1 LAVTDISS
9 SGNISGSKFYGNGAN
24 LTGLPSAAIS
34 SYTNASNNRLVT
46 SVDSSTVNAE
56 ANLSFDGN
64 KLSAT
69 GQISASLGVTGSSL
83 NTAATVINATHIS
96 SSLNVS
102 GAAFFGSGA
111 GLTGLPSAAIS
122 TYTNSGDNRIITSV
136 NSSTVN
142 AEASLTFD
150 GSKLAVVGAISG
162 SGLLESVG
170 GAVLGGALL
179 VTGSITGGASISG
192 SGVISGKDLVIDD
205 GRRIGIASDTD
216 LMVLTDSQ
224 LRIKGTL
231 TASAPIQGRSLTV
244 AGGEVISK
252 NGALGN
258 ITSATIG
265 GPISGSGTL
274 EAVGAAILG
283 NTLSVTGSITSA
295 TSLGT
300 ATTIINSTHVS
311 SSLNISGANFYGN
324 GSNLSG
330 LPSATVTSY
339 TNSSNNRVLTSVDS
353 ETINGEANLTFDG
366 NKLSATGQISASLG
380 ISGSKFMGDFFEGKT
395 FETATTFIN
404 ATHVSSSLNI
414 SGAAF
419 FGSGAGLT
427 GLPSAAITSYTNASN
442 NRIITSVDSDTVNS
456 EANLTFDGNKLSATG
471 QISASLGVSGSRFI
485 GVTFEGSGFET
496 STTFINSTHVSSS
509 LNISGAAFYGDG
521 SNLSGI
527 SAGGSSAYNSYTLNF
542 TVTDS
547 HDILGIVTTGSAITA
562 SLPTAATF
570 DAGQKIIFKDVSGS
584 CSGSNHIVISASQN
598 HAGEKIDGQGVV
610 KIETGYGALTLAS
623 DGVKSYYIVSTS

>member
-1 LAVTDISS
+1 LSATIGSGLIVSPNRATATGSVADADEVLISDASDSYATKKATMTTIASYMQEELTFTAAGGSNTQVQYNNSNAFAGSSAFTFNSATNTLAVTEISS
-9 SGNISGSKFYGNGAN
+9 SGNISGSKFYGDGTNI
-24 LTGLPSAAIS
+24 TGLPSAAIS
-34 SYTNASNNRLVT
+34 S
-46 SVDSSTVNAE
+46 
-56 ANLSFDGN
+56 
-64 KLSAT
+64 
-69 GQISASLGVTGSSL
+69 
-83 NTAATVINATHIS
+83 
-96 SSLNVS
+96 
-102 GAAFFGSGA
+102 
-111 GLTGLPSAAIS
+111 
-122 TYTNSGDNRIITSV
+122 YTNSGDNRIITSV

-179 VTGSITGGASISG
+179 VTGSIAGGASISG

-252 NGALGN
+252 NGALKN
-258 ITSATIG
+258 ITSATVG
-265 GPISGSGTL
+265 GAISGSSTL
-274 EAVGAAILG
+274 EAVGAAVLG

-300 ATTIINSTHVS
+300 ATTIIN
-311 SSLNISGANFYGN
+311 A
-324 GSNLSG
+324 
-330 LPSATVTSY
+330 
-339 TNSSNNRVLTSVDS
+339 
-353 ETINGEANLTFDG
+353 
-366 NKLSATGQISASLG
+366 
-380 ISGSKFMGDFFEGKT
+380 
-395 FETATTFIN
+395 
-404 ATHVSSSLNI
+404 
-414 SGAAF
+414 
-419 FGSGAGLT
+419 
-427 GLPSAAITSYTNASN
+427 
-442 NRIITSVDSDTVNS
+442 
-456 EANLTFDGNKLSATG
+456 
-471 QISASLGVSGSRFI
+471 
-485 GVTFEGSGFET
+485 
-496 STTFINSTHVSSS
+496 THVSSS

-527 SAGGSSAYNSYTLNF
+527 STGTSTAYNSYTLNF
-542 TVTDS
+542 TVSDS

-598 HAGEKIDGQGVV
+598 HAGEQIDGQGVI